1 MGARGHRAL
10 CGWEQSGGKGKGT
23 RGRHSLLV
31 VQLAVELLVSVEAGG
46 VQGLLARRALHAA
59 LVPQAVVEAQEE
71 AVGDDPLAPLA
82 HGAGRRGSACGMGPV
97 AAPGGRERT
106 KGAAAAASP
115 RVGEGLGVL
124 GGPRGGEESVR
135 RCSRLRGWARA
146 LGELRGRGISPDF
159 VPFGKAAAEPRLGEM
174 AVVRQRCEN
183 EEKRKQRDEGKA
195 FVSLGEGGT
204 RFRGAAERSGRRGL
218 SAAEGGEAVPGR
230 TGSGAAP
237 RTPLCP
243 GPPTVLQPP
252 GLPDLPSSEEKGA
265 AGSRAL
271 CKVSS
276 IFKPSSMVRSRAG
289 RGAAPPACRHSPD
302 TRRSAPAAPGHVVSP
317 NPPPASSPPSPGFGV
332 LSTRSCRRGFGRLP
346 WAAPAGRPRERRGG
360 SPSPS
365 TTAPGGLSRGPRRP
379 RAPRG
384 LGLRTGGS
392 RRAPGGCGEKRG
404 DLRGSARPTAA
415 KTHFPE
421 LIPPCPTPT
430 PCPPLSTPLERSFL
444 PALLPARPQQ
454 RPRHASRGRS
464 AARLRGARTGGPGP
478 SPATCE
484 LSKKAT
490 HKEGKTKKKKIVII
504 IIEWRAVQ
512 LCR

>member
-135 RCSRLRGWARA
+135 RCSQLRGWARA

-174 AVVRQRCEN
+174 ADVRQRCEN

-218 SAAEGGEAVPGR
+218 SAAEGGGSVPGR

-332 LSTRSCRRGFGRLP
+332 LSRG
-346 WAAPAGRPRERRGG
+346 AAVGGSAAYLGRPRRGGLGSGGEAAPRLQPPPRGG
-360 SPSPS
+360 SVA
-365 TTAPGGLSRGPRRP
+365 APGGPALPAGWGCGPGGAAEP
-379 RAPRG
+379 RAAAERNAA
-384 LGLRTGGS
+384 T
-392 RRAPGGCGEKRG
+392 CGEAPVR
-404 DLRGSARPTAA
+404 
-415 KTHFPE
+415 
-421 LIPPCPTPT
+421 
-430 PCPPLSTPLERSFL
+430 
-444 PALLPARPQQ
+444 LLP
-454 RPRHASRGRS
+454 RHISRS
-464 AARLRGARTGGPGP
+464 
-478 SPATCE
+478 
-484 LSKKAT
+484 
-490 HKEGKTKKKKIVII
+490 
-504 IIEWRAVQ
+504 
-512 LCR
+512 